1 MNKQAVLKLNLQV
14 VLLVI
19 LCTGRFLIF
28 GQTDTW
34 VQKANYGG
42 GSTFS
47 GIGFSIGDKGYI
59 GLGDNA
65 SGTQFQQIWEYDPT
79 TNVWTQKADFG
90 GGTRSNAVAFSIG
103 GKAYVGTGYNSVPQK
118 DFWEYDQASNTW
130 TQMADFAGGN
140 RIRMVGFSIG
150 TKGYVGTGSNGT
162 FFKDFWEYNPA
173 TDTWTALPDFP
184 GLPRQSAT
192 GFSVGLKGY
201 IGTGWGTSSNF
212 KDFWEYDPLS
222 NTWLQKADVGTTNRY
237 EAVGFSIGSK
247 GYISTGGE
255 WPVYTKDLLEYDPSI
270 DCWTKRADFG
280 GAVRALAS
288 GFAVGGKGYVGT
300 SNFTIDFWE
309 YTPAPSLP
317 PPTISSFTPSSGAL
331 GTSVTIMGT
340 NFDPAPTNNIV
351 KFNNTIGVI
360 SASSSTSITVTVP
373 DGATTG
379 PIQVT
384 VGCNSVLTTTNFT
397 PIVPENSILFNGTNQ
412 EAQLGN
418 WFNYQNFTI
427 SLWVKPGATQV
438 QWADILDNN
447 HSGAG
452 SFVLQQF
459 SNNTN
464 QYYFG
469 GAGTAFPVV
478 QTFDLAPNAWQH
490 VTLVS
495 TSTQK
500 MVYVNGCLITSQ
512 TGTTITYP
520 GTQFLRLGNWGSGGR
535 NWNGEMDEVKIY
547 DRAFSASEVLAA
559 VYTQES
565 PAAANLLAYY
575 KMNQSGGPTLVDS
588 SPNAHT
594 GTSINSPSFQ
604 TSTIPTVAPLPP
616 TISSFIP
623 SLGFLGV
630 SVTITGIN
638 FDPVPSNNIVKF
650 NGTTAVVTAS
660 TATSITVTVPNG
672 ATTGPVSVATG
683 CNAAISTTNFTV
695 TPYMPSGNVITFSG
709 ASDKVSV
716 PFPPTTS
723 VDNFT
728 MEALINPSILP
739 FPSWGAA
746 VSNGADNGIAGNGIS
761 FGIGDGGS
769 GGSSLTILYGSIE
782 FFKTNFVFPT
792 ANTWY
797 HVAIVR
803 SGGVMTAYVNGNVVT
818 PTRLTTPLLPT
829 AFTIGNQNAINRPFN
844 GKVDEV
850 RIWNVAR
857 TQADIQSTLNSTLA
871 GNETGLVAYY
881 TLDETGQGAGITALN
896 SATTTGAALNG
907 TTVGTS
913 CTPIFTLVNA
923 PTITSFNPVFG
934 SSGQSVTISGTNFDP
949 TPANNIVMFNGT
961 TAVVTAST
969 ATSITATIPSGG
981 TSGLITVQTGCNTA
995 TSASN
1000 FIVPVCFPA
1009 NGQNADVVLG
1019 QTNFTTNTSG
1029 NSNNKFA
1036 GVGSIAIHHTTGK
1049 VFVADIGNNR
1059 ILRFSADQAN
1069 TIGGIAEAVIG
1080 QPDFT
1085 TTSAGL
1091 SQTKLNLP
1099 IAIAMD
1105 QSSGALWVADANNN
1119 RVLRFD
1125 DAANI
1130 ATGAPANGVLGQPG
1144 FTTSAATPS
1153 ATNVGFPWGVVIDS
1167 NGDLWVGERAWN
1179 RVTKFANAASLA
1191 NGAAATVVIGQTNFA
1206 ATFGGTSTVKLD
1218 RPNNVAID
1226 ASGNLWVA
1234 DELNDRVLKFPDAK
1248 TLSTGAAA
1256 TVVLGQLDFF
1266 GNSFATA
1273 QNRMFGPIGL
1283 HADMFGNLWVGDWA
1297 NHRTLQFVNA
1307 ASLNNGANA
1316 SRVLGSPNF
1325 TAITS
1330 GVTQSIT
1337 AYIPGLAVDNFGN
1350 VFIADDLNRRVVR
1363 FNTPTATAPNTS
1375 VCSGS
1380 TATLVATGANIVQE
1394 YRWYDVPS
1402 GGTSLSSSASF
1413 ATPPLTTNTTYY
1425 VSLFDGGCS
1434 YESVRTAVAAS
1445 ITSAAVAPST
1455 VAASACGPSASLTVS
1470 ASGGVN
1476 SQYRWYTAASG
1487 GTALTGEVNDT
1498 YTTPAIT
1505 TTTSYYV
1512 SIDDGTCESARTE
1525 VIAQID
1531 PLPAAPVVV
1540 GASDFAPAIVTLK
1553 ASGGSNGQYRWH
1565 TASTG
1570 GTALA
1575 SEVNDSFTTPFIT
1588 VTTTYYVSINN
1599 GQCESARIP
1608 VVAGIKI
1615 NSAPEILSTTASTTV
1630 AGRIS
1635 LPLTTLISDPED
1647 NLDFSTLAIT
1657 KQPISGAR
1665 ATIDQQYNLDLDYS
1679 GISFAGTDRLS
1690 ISICDELAACSEKEL
1705 SIEVNGEIT
1714 VFNALSANG
1723 DNKNVVFYLENIET
1737 LPDTKENKVTIF
1749 NRWGDVVFEVENYDN
1764 TDNVFRGI
1772 NSSGNDLPAG
1782 TYFYRIKFASGLEEK
1797 TGFIALRK

>member
-1 MNKQAVLKLNLQV
+1 MLTNMNKQAVLKLNLQV
-14 VLLVI
+14 VLFVI

-118 DFWEYDQASNTW
+118 DFWEYDQTSNTW
-130 TQMADFAGGN
+130 TQKADFAGGN

-192 GFSVGLKGY
+192 GFSIGSKGY
-201 IGTGWGTSSNF
+201 IGTGSGTSANF
-212 KDFWEYDPLS
+212 KDFWEYDPS
-222 NTWLQKADVGTTNRY
+222 TNTWLQKADVGTTNRY

-270 DCWTKRADFG
+270 DCWAKRADFG

-317 PPTISSFTPSSGAL
+317 PPTISSFTPTSGAI
-331 GTSVTIMGT
+331 GTVVTINGT
-340 NFDPAPTNNIV
+340 NFDPASSNNIV
-351 KFNNTIGVI
+351 TFNGVSALI
-360 SASSSTSITVTVP
+360 SSASSNTLSVTVP
-373 DGATTG
+373 AGATTG
-379 PIQVT
+379 SIQVS
-384 VGCNSVLTTTNFT
+384 VGCNTVVSSSNFT
-397 PIVPENSILFNGTNQ
+397 VLVPL
-412 EAQLGN
+412 
-418 WFNYQNFTI
+418 
-427 SLWVKPGATQV
+427 
-438 QWADILDNN
+438 
-447 HSGAG
+447 
-452 SFVLQQF
+452 
-459 SNNTN
+459 
-464 QYYFG
+464 
-469 GAGTAFPVV
+469 
-478 QTFDLAPNAWQH
+478 
-490 VTLVS
+490 
-495 TSTQK
+495 
-500 MVYVNGCLITSQ
+500 
-512 TGTTITYP
+512 
-520 GTQFLRLGNWGSGGR
+520 
-535 NWNGEMDEVKIY
+535 
-547 DRAFSASEVLAA
+547 
-559 VYTQES
+559 
-565 PAAANLLAYY
+565 
-575 KMNQSGGPTLVDS
+575 
-588 SPNAHT
+588 
-594 GTSINSPSFQ
+594 
-604 TSTIPTVAPLPP
+604 P
-616 TISSFIP
+616 TISGFTP
-623 SLGFLGV
+623 SSGTIGAT
-630 SVTITGIN
+630 VTIT
-638 FDPVPSNNIVKF
+638 
-650 NGTTAVVTAS
+650 
-660 TATSITVTVPNG
+660 
-672 ATTGPVSVATG
+672 
-683 CNAAISTTNFTV
+683 
-695 TPYMPSGNVITFSG
+695 
-709 ASDKVSV
+709 
-716 PFPPTTS
+716 
-723 VDNFT
+723 
-728 MEALINPSILP
+728 
-739 FPSWGAA
+739 
-746 VSNGADNGIAGNGIS
+746 
-761 FGIGDGGS
+761 
-769 GGSSLTILYGSIE
+769 
-782 FFKTNFVFPT
+782 
-792 ANTWY
+792 
-797 HVAIVR
+797 
-803 SGGVMTAYVNGNVVT
+803 
-818 PTRLTTPLLPT
+818 
-829 AFTIGNQNAINRPFN
+829 
-844 GKVDEV
+844 
-850 RIWNVAR
+850 
-857 TQADIQSTLNSTLA
+857 
-871 GNETGLVAYY
+871 
-881 TLDETGQGAGITALN
+881 
-896 SATTTGAALNG
+896 
-907 TTVGTS
+907 
-913 CTPIFTLVNA
+913 
-923 PTITSFNPVFG
+923 
-934 SSGQSVTISGTNFDP
+934 GTNFDP
-949 TPANNIVMFNGT
+949 TPANNTVTFNGT
-961 TAVVTAST
+961 TAIVTAST
-969 ATSITATIPSGG
+969 TTSITTFVPLGTTTGTISVTVAGNMATSATDFTVIPAGNNALQFDGINDVVIIPHKATLNFTTQMTMEAWVNLPNPSANQKVFAKSPIGSGYVLGVANGQIYPEIWNPANNGFIAGCMLPNQWTHLAVTFTSGGSMIAYINGIPVQTIPINTNHILANTNNLTIGVASFGFSTAGRIDEVALWNVARTQAEIQADMLGSIPPSSSLVAYYNFNQGETASSNAAVTTLVDNSGNNNNGTLNNFALAGALSNWASGFVAPPPTLVPTITSFSPAFGSVGTTATITGTNFSATPTDNIVRFNGTTAIVTASTTTSITTSVPASA
-981 TSGLITVQTGCNTA
+981 TSGPITLAIGCNTA

-1036 GVGSIAIHHTTGK
+1036 GVGSIAIHYTTGK

-1153 ATNVGFPWGVVIDS
+1153 ATNVGFPWGVVVDS

-1179 RVTKFANAASLA
+1179 RVTKFANAASLV

-1307 ASLNNGANA
+1307 ALLNNGANA

-1380 TATLVATGANIVQE
+1380 VATLPAAGANIIQE

-1413 ATPPLTTNTTYY
+1413 VTPPLTTNTTYY

-1434 YESVRTAVAAS
+1434 YESVRTAVAVS

-1540 GASDFAPAIVTLK
+1540 GASDFAPAILTLK
-1553 ASGGSNGQYRWH
+1553 ASGGSNGQYRWY

-1570 GTALA
+1570 GAALA
-1575 SEVNDSFTTPFIT
+1575 GEVNDSFTTPSIT
-1588 VTTTYYVSINN
+1588 VATTYYVSINN

-1723 DNKNVVFYLENIET
+1723 DNKNAVFYLENIET

-1782 TYFYRIKFASGLEEK
+1782 TYFYRIKFASGREEK